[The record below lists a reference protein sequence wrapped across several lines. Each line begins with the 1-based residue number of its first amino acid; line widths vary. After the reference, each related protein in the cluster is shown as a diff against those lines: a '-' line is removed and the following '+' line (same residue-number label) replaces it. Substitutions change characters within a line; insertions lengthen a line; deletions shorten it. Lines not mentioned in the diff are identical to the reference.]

1 MATTTLNKDEIL
13 EAISNMTVLELSELL
28 KAFEERFGVTAAA
41 PAAVA
46 GAAGPAASAAEA
58 PVEEEQDEFDVIL
71 TGAGDKK
78 IQVIKEVR
86 ALTNLGLKEAKDVV
100 DGAPK
105 AVLEKVSK
113 EDAEKAKAQLEAA
126 GATVEL
132 K

>member
-1 MATTTLNKDEIL
+1 MASTLSQEDIL
-13 EAISNMTVLELSELL
+13 EAISGMTVLELSELL

-41 PAAVA
+41 PVAVA
-46 GAAGPAASAAEA
+46 GVAGPAAGGEAAPA
-58 PVEEEQDEFDVIL
+58 VEEQDEFDVVL

-86 ALTNLGLKEAKDVV
+86 ALTNLGLKEAKDLV

-105 AVLEKVSK
+105 TVLEKVSK
-113 EDAEKAKAQLEAA
+113 EDAEKARAQLVEA